1 MTILRFEDEEEYCMK
16 TARFVLKIVGAA
28 LSLAAFVCLVIA
40 FWDKLTACMIR
51 KQESDDYD
59 DAALYE

>member
-1 MTILRFEDEEEYCMK
+1 MK
-16 TARFVLKIVGAA
+16 IARFVLKIVGAA
-28 LSLAAFVCLVIA
+28 LSLAALVCLVIA
-40 FWDKLTACMIR
+40 FWDKLTACMIC